1 MWQRIQTVF
10 LIVAVIALLVSVIQP
25 IWIIPGEPSP
35 TVLTAFY
42 LLSESV
48 YNYFPYTLTAVL
60 TIASVT
66 IAIIEIGKFRDRG
79 LQLKLGALNSLLMA
93 GAVIL
98 SVYFSNELNGE
109 FGGGQYG
116 LGLYLPAVAV
126 ACNFLANRF
135 IRRDEKIVRDSE
147 RLR

>member
-10 LIVAVIALLVSVIQP
+10 LIIAILSLLLSVVQP
-25 IWIIPGEPSP
+25 IWIISGEQSP

-42 LLSESV
+42 LLSDST

-60 TIASVT
+60 AIASITV
-66 IAIIEIGKFRDRG
+66 AIIEIGKFRDRG

-98 SVYFSNELNGE
+98 SVYFANELNGK
-109 FGGGQYG
+109 FGAGQYG

-135 IRRDEKIVRDSE
+135 IRRDEKLVRDSQ